1 MVQVKSVS
9 ELKSM
14 IIDENKHDYFILL
27 NGNLRS
33 SKTID
38 VTDDCEKF
46 CVRNEIDGTEQV
58 LSESELMDR
67 DITNIGYAIE
77 NGAFYCYD

>member
-1 MVQVKSVS
+1 MRKVTSIS

-27 NGNLRS
+27 NGGLRS
-33 SKTID
+33 SKFVD
-38 VTDDCEKF
+38 VDDKCEKF
-46 CVRNEIDGTEQV
+46 YIMNEIDGTEQE
-58 LSESELMDR
+58 LSESEIMDR

-77 NGAFYCYD
+77 NGAFYCFD